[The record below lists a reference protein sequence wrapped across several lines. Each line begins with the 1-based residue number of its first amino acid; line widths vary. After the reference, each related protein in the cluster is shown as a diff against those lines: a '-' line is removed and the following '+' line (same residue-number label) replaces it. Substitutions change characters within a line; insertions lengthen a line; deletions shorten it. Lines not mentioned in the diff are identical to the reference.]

1 VDATVDDVVMELVRF
16 ALGTASCSDGIG
28 PIDAGVV
35 VRAAQLGVLE
45 WVITAAA
52 TVGLTDEAAAMV
64 ASGNRT
70 RALRGA
76 QAETVA
82 WRIHRLLRD
91 AGIASLMLKGVALG
105 AMTGRSAGE
114 RAGVDTDVL
123 VRPVDWPR
131 VHEVLL
137 AAGYTL
143 DTRCPAP
150 RGRDSLTRFLT
161 FSNYEAAY
169 AGLGGPVDVHWRLG
183 PGHMASLS
191 VAALFERAVEV
202 NLAGGTVATLDPD
215 AMLAHVALHG
225 AKDSWHSARTLV
237 DAYLLV
243 TVAGAAWTGAESLV
257 GRSTAVLKAKAAVES
272 AILGATTSRAARFDT
287 AATRDSLPSFL
298 RHRVAL
304 TPTPASVAAVAA
316 GMVLPRQVVV
326 RSALP
331 RRLWWLL
338 IAPRTSRAVWWGVRA
353 AAARAAP
360 PRGRTTAI
368 PSAAG
373 SAPARPSMLH
383 RCRRDAIAVARDLA
397 AWYAGTSSGADTY
410 RVARR
415 LHVRTAGT
423 SSAALFGV
431 MRAIPGATDHT
442 PRSEV
447 RRAAERSGQ
456 ALDELR
462 ERGLTVIEPVLDDH
476 AVERL
481 RAFAEHVPAKLVLA
495 DGRVVDGTYSERPP
509 ETTFVSV
516 PGTFTWANGEVQH
529 LMASGRLH
537 DLALARFGL
546 APVVHLPTLYW
557 SCVPATPGA
566 RAGESLGRAARFHLD
581 YDGVR
586 SIRVH
591 LYVTNVDSGS
601 APMEYV
607 LGSHRVGALHG
618 REFRNADNGLNEV
631 VVTGRFGASA
641 GRAITGPA
649 GTTFVTDP
657 RGLHRATPPRDHD
670 RLFLVVAVRAGA
682 FAGAVNRRRAVPVRD
697 DDFGRM
703 LEIPLGPLRLFEAI
717 ADDSSSGAP
726 TLRVARFA

>member
-1 VDATVDDVVMELVRF
+1 MDDVVLELVRL
-16 ALGTASCSDGIG
+16 ALGTASCTDGIG
-28 PIDAGVV
+28 PIDACVV
-35 VRAAQLGVLE
+35 VRGAQLGVAEL
-45 WVITAAA
+45 VIAAAA
-52 TVGLTDEAAAMV
+52 TLGFTEEAAAMV
-64 ASGNRT
+64 ASANRA

-76 QAETVA
+76 QAEAMA
-82 WRIHRLLRD
+82 WRIHRLLGD
-91 AGIASLMLKGVALG
+91 ADVPSLMLKGVALG
-105 AMTGRSAGE
+105 VMTGRSPGE

-131 VHEVLL
+131 VHETMV

-143 DTRCPAP
+143 DARSPAP
-150 RGRDSLTRFLT
+150 RARDSLTRFLT

-169 AGLGGPVDVHWRLG
+169 AGPGGPVDVHWRLG
-183 PGHMASLS
+183 PGHVASLS
-191 VAALFERAVEV
+191 VAALLERAVEV

-225 AKDSWHSARTLV
+225 AKDSWQSARTLV

-243 TVAGAAWTGAESLV
+243 TVAGAEWTGAESLM

-272 AILGATTSRAARFDT
+272 TISGTTTPRAERFDS
-287 AATRDSLPSFL
+287 APARESLPSFL
-298 RHRVAL
+298 RHRIAL

-316 GMVLPRQVVV
+316 SMVLPRQVVV
-326 RSALP
+326 RSTLP
-331 RRLWWLL
+331 RRFWWLL
-338 IAPRTSRAVWWGVRA
+338 IAPRTGRAVWWGVGA
-353 AAARAAP
+353 AVARVTAP
-360 PRGRTTAI
+360 RVRTTAI
-368 PSAAG
+368 TSAAR
-373 SAPARPSMLH
+373 SAPARPSTLH

-415 LHVRTAGT
+415 LHVRTAGA

-431 MRAIPGATDHT
+431 MRAIPGATDH
-442 PRSEV
+442 V
-447 RRAAERSGQ
+447 RRSDVRHSADRSRR

-462 ERGLTVIEPVLDDH
+462 QRGLTVIEPALDDH

-481 RAFAEHVPAKLVLA
+481 RAFAEHAPAKLRLA
-495 DGRVVDGTYSERPP
+495 DGRVVDGTYSDRPP
-509 ETTFVSV
+509 DTTFVFI
-516 PGTFTWANGEVQH
+516 PGMFTWANGEVQH
-529 LMASGRLH
+529 LMASRRLH

-557 SCVPATPGA
+557 SCVPAALSA
-566 RAGESLGRAARFHLD
+566 RPDETLGRAARFHLD

-586 SIRVH
+586 AVRVH
-591 LYVTNVDSGS
+591 VYV
-601 APMEYV
+601 EYV
-607 LGSHRVGALHG
+607 PGSHRVGALRG
-618 REFRNADNGLNEV
+618 REFGNADNGLNDV
-631 VVTGRFGASA
+631 VVTERFGASA

-670 RLFLVVAVRAGA
+670 RLFLVMAIRAGA

-717 ADDSSSGAP
+717 ADDRSSNAP
-726 TLRVARFA
+726 TSRVARLA